1 MHVSVPSSA
10 ATVLTTPSSLRAL
23 RSCTRFAVSLSLWTT
38 GKEPRIDKAVRYVQT
53 GNKIEQILQAIRDA
67 VHSGVEFAE
76 DKLGQVLEVSQAVYA
91 CGSMRARVVEAE
103 KLTLQLLTS
112 TKLTAEQKYEKAKAS
127 VSSVYEVAITSAS
140 NYANTAAASATSA
153 ASVASASAS

>member
-1 MHVSVPSSA
+1 MKGLE
-10 ATVLTTPSSLRAL
+10 LT
-23 RSCTRFAVSLSLWTT
+23 
-38 GKEPRIDKAVRYVQT
+38 EPVRYVQT

-91 CGSMRARVVEAE
+91 CGRMRARVVEAE